1 MLQYEMR
8 RNSSNMKMSQEE
20 EKEEK
25 NMAHLEERNRIEI
38 EHYLNNGFS
47 IQDIAR
53 FLKVAPSTISREI
66 QRNMKIIKANN
77 YGLNVNCKHR
87 KNCSLLK
94 NTSIYKQCSIYCP
107 NYELNTCSLFTKK
120 NHTPVCNSC
129 PNINRCRLEKRVY
142 KANVADIKYN
152 DRIIKSRT
160 PARITKEQFDSLN
173 LLFTP
178 LMKQGQSISV
188 IYQNHKDEILVS
200 ENTIRNYV
208 RKGLFNVDLLDT
220 IRPRFTS
227 KTSKKKRVIKNV
239 SLLMGRTYDDLL
251 DFLKTNESLIT
262 QIDTVVGKLSDKKK
276 ILTIHWPVFHFQI
289 GILLDTLNPMNVN
302 RSLFNLRKILG
313 DSLYR
318 KLFQVLVSD
327 NGIEFSL
334 LDEIEVD
341 DNGEVITRVFFCD
354 PYNSSQKG
362 ACERNHEFIR
372 YILPKGKSFNLLT
385 QKDVDLIFSHI
396 NSTPRKSLG
405 FNTPYNLML
414 TTFGKE
420 LLDLLNISFIPKDN
434 VHLKPSLLVK

>member
-1 MLQYEMR
+1 
-8 RNSSNMKMSQEE
+8 
-20 EKEEK
+20 
-25 NMAHLEERNRIEI
+25 MAHLEERNRIEI
-38 EHYLNNGFS
+38 ENYLNNGYS
-47 IQDIAR
+47 IQDIAK

-66 QRNMKIIKANN
+66 QRNRKIIRANN
-77 YGLNVNCKHR
+77 FGIYVNCKHR
-87 KNCSLLK
+87 KDCSLLK
-94 NTSIYKQCSIYCP
+94 NSSMAKQCSIYCP
-107 NYELNTCSLFTKK
+107 NYELKTCPFFAKK

-129 PNINRCRLEKRVY
+129 SNITRCKLEKRVY
-142 KANVADIKYN
+142 KASVADIKYN
-152 DRIIKSRT
+152 DRILSSRT
-160 PARITKEQFDSLN
+160 PSRITKEQFDSLDT
-173 LLFTP
+173 LFTP
-178 LMKQGQSISV
+178 LMRQGQSISV
-188 IYQNHKDEILVS
+188 IYQNHKDEIMVS

-208 RKGLFNVDLLDT
+208 RKGLFNADLLDT

-227 KTSKKKRVIKNV
+227 ITSKKRRVIKNV
-239 SLLMGRTYDDLL
+239 SLLAGRTYDDFLI
-251 DFLKTNESLIT
+251 FLKTNESLIT
-262 QIDTVVGKLSDKKK
+262 QIDTVVGKLSDRKK
-276 ILTIHWPVFHFQI
+276 ILTIHWPIFHFQI
-289 GILLDTLNPMNVN
+289 GILLDTLNPTNVN
-302 RSLFNLRKILG
+302 RSLIRLKEILG

-318 KLFQVLVSD
+318 QLFQVLLTD

-341 DNGEVITRVFFCD
+341 ENGEVITKVFFCD

-372 YILPKGKSFNLLT
+372 YILPKGKSFDSLT

-420 LLDLLNISFIPKDN
+420 LLDLLNISFISKDN

>member
-1 MLQYEMR
+1 
-8 RNSSNMKMSQEE
+8 MSQEE
-20 EKEEK
+20 AKEEK

-53 FLKVAPSTISREI
+53 FLRVAPSTISREI
-66 QRNMKIIKANN
+66 QRNMKVIRANN
-77 YGLNVNCKHR
+77 FGLNVNCKHR

-94 NTSIYKQCSIYCP
+94 NTSIYKQCSIYCQ
-107 NYELNTCSLFTKK
+107 NYELNKCSLFAKK

-129 PNINRCRLEKRVY
+129 PNITRCKLEKRVY
-142 KANVADIKYN
+142 KASVADIKYN
-152 DRIIKSRT
+152 DRIVSSRA
-160 PARITKEQFDSLN
+160 PSRITKEQFDSLN
-173 LLFTP
+173 ILFTP

-188 IYQNHKDEILVS
+188 IYQNHKNEIMVS

-227 KTSKKKRVIKNV
+227 KTSKKRRVIKNV
-239 SLLMGRTYDDLL
+239 SLLAGRTYDDLL

-276 ILTIHWPVFHFQI
+276 LLTIHWPIFHFQI

-302 RSLFNLRKILG
+302 RSLINLKQILG

-318 KLFQVLVSD
+318 KLFQVIVSD

-334 LDEIEVD
+334 LDEIEID

-372 YILPKGKSFNLLT
+372 YILPKGKSFDLLT

-414 TTFGKE
+414 TTFGIE
-420 LLDLLNISFIPKDN
+420 LLDHLNISFIPKDD
-434 VHLKPSLLVK
+434 VHLKPSLLAK

>member
-1 MLQYEMR
+1 
-8 RNSSNMKMSQEE
+8 MSQEE

-47 IQDIAR
+47 IQDIAK

-66 QRNMKIIKANN
+66 QRNMKVIRANN
-77 YGLNVNCKHR
+77 FGLNVNCKHR

-94 NTSIYKQCSIYCP
+94 NTSIYKQCSIYCQ
-107 NYELNTCSLFTKK
+107 NYELNKCSLFAKK

-129 PNINRCRLEKRVY
+129 PNITRCKLEKRVY
-142 KANVADIKYN
+142 KASVADIKYN
-152 DRIIKSRT
+152 DRIVSSRA
-160 PARITKEQFDSLN
+160 PSRITKEQFDSLN
-173 LLFTP
+173 ILFTP

-188 IYQNHKDEILVS
+188 IYQNHKNEIMVS

-227 KTSKKKRVIKNV
+227 KTSKKRRVIKNV
-239 SLLMGRTYDDLL
+239 SLLAGRTYDDLL

-289 GILLDTLNPMNVN
+289 GILLDTLNPLNVN
-302 RSLFNLRKILG
+302 RSLVNLRKILG

-318 KLFQVLVSD
+318 KLFQVIVSD

-334 LDEIEVD
+334 LDEIEID

-372 YILPKGKSFNLLT
+372 YILPKGKSFDLLT

-414 TTFGKE
+414 TTFGIE
-420 LLDLLNISFIPKDN
+420 LLDLLNISFIPKDD
-434 VHLKPSLLVK
+434 VHLKPSLLAK

>member
-1 MLQYEMR
+1 
-8 RNSSNMKMSQEE
+8 
-20 EKEEK
+20 
-25 NMAHLEERNRIEI
+25 MAHLEERNRIEI
-38 EHYLNNGFS
+38 EHYLNNGYS

-53 FLKVAPSTISREI
+53 FLRVAPSTISREI
-66 QRNMKIIKANN
+66 QRNMKVIRANN
-77 YGLNVNCKHR
+77 FGLNVNCKHR

-94 NTSIYKQCSIYCP
+94 NTSIYKQCSIYCQ
-107 NYELNTCSLFTKK
+107 NYELNTCHLFAKK
-120 NHTPVCNSC
+120 NHIPVCNSC
-129 PNINRCRLEKRVY
+129 PNITRCKLEKRVY
-142 KANVADIKYN
+142 KASVADIKYN
-152 DRIIKSRT
+152 DRIVSSRA
-160 PARITKEQFDSLN
+160 PSRITKEQFDSLN
-173 LLFTP
+173 ILFTP

-188 IYQNHKDEILVS
+188 IYQNHKNEIMVS

-227 KTSKKKRVIKNV
+227 KTSKKRRVIKNV
-239 SLLMGRTYDDLL
+239 SLLAGRTYDDLL

-289 GILLDTLNPMNVN
+289 GILLDTLNPLNVN
-302 RSLFNLRKILG
+302 RSLVNLRKILG

-318 KLFQVLVSD
+318 KLFQVIVSD

-334 LDEIEVD
+334 LDEIEID

-372 YILPKGKSFNLLT
+372 YILPKGKSFDLLT

-414 TTFGKE
+414 TTFGIE
-420 LLDLLNISFIPKDN
+420 LLDLLNISFIPKDD
-434 VHLKPSLLVK
+434 VHLKPSLLAK